1 MSVTAYILLGCRTAT
16 GVPENIMLA
25 ILKCGVLI
33 ENPEFQ
39 SEAKKS
45 ENTQPKAETT
55 QVCDLQP
62 IAPRFKSPSR
72 LVKLE
77 KRGSGMT
84 FAVAWTLKPI
94 ISNIFLKETNPGLSV
109 YKTESNNILKRLLT

>member
-33 ENPEFQ
+33 ENPEFR

-45 ENTQPKAETT
+45 ENTPPKAETT
-55 QVCDLQP
+55 QVC
-62 IAPRFKSPSR
+62 
-72 LVKLE
+72 
-77 KRGSGMT
+77 
-84 FAVAWTLKPI
+84 I
-94 ISNIFLKETNPGLSV
+94 ICQHFFHRYYDVINFWAKNSKKIKIIV
-109 YKTESNNILKRLLT
+109 ES